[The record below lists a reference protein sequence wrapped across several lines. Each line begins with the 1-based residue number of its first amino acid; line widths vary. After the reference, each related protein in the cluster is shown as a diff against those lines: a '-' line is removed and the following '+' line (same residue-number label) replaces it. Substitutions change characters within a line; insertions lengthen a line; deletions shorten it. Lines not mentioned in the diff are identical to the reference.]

1 MSPLK
6 YKQCHELPPRTDLA
20 CEFSVSES
28 TVSSAK
34 RLPAAAKILTSL
46 TRHPGLIA
54 MLTRHPGLIA
64 MLTRHPGL
72 IAMLTRH
79 PGLIAIRGAIAPEN
93 AIKPGWGWGWG
104 WGLRG

>member
-1 MSPLK
+1 MKSRTADGENCPLTEQMSPLK

-54 MLTRHPGLIA
+54 
-64 MLTRHPGL
+64 
-72 IAMLTRH
+72 
-79 PGLIAIRGAIAPEN
+79 IRGAMAPEN
-93 AIKPGWGWGWG
+93 AIKPGGGWG